1 MSDCHTLAP
10 EEETTWEDMDDKSCF
25 RVLCRATRQ
34 GELGFAQ
41 CLLSLISQKIIDF
54 GGFRKLL
61 LASGEGQS
69 ADIINLV
76 ISVCKSIRKTTERSH
91 LKGTCDHLN
100 EQFEEALNNATTNV
114 LQI

>member
-34 GELGFAQ
+34 GEFGLAQ

-54 GGFRKLL
+54 GGFRKPL

-69 ADIINLV
+69 ADIIHLV
-76 ISVCKSIRKTTERSH
+76 ITVCKSLRETTARSH
-91 LKGTCDHLN
+91 LKGTCDRLN
-100 EQFEEALNNATTNV
+100 EQFEALNNATTNV